1 MPVVSS
7 AIQEGAQDLSVLRA
21 AAEDAV
27 DGTHEEMR
35 YFLEHGQYEISA
47 LACWRCARQP
57 AKPARAGAGRDV
69 DMETLAEEVVTDA
82 VRGEGSGTISVY
94 VAACAERM
102 PPLFMGLAGPAR
114 RDGMPTWTATRSLC
128 ATSGMPTARVSV
140 PRSSGSSP
148 FRRPVTTQGCGRR
161 ASRRDGNGSVP
172 CWAVSRADG
181 RSPRN

>member
-1 MPVVSS
+1 M
-7 AIQEGAQDLSVLRA
+7 LRA

-27 DGTHEEMR
+27 DGTHEDMR
-35 YFLEHGQYEISA
+35 YFLEQGQYEITA

-69 DMETLAEEVVTDA
+69 EMETPAEEAVTDA
-82 VRGEGSGTISVY
+82 VRGEGSGTIRVY
-94 VAACAERM
+94 VAACAELM
-102 PPLFMGLAGPAR
+102 PPLFMGLAGAAR
-114 RDGMPTWTATRSLC
+114 PDGKPTWTATRSLY
-128 ATSGMPTARVSV
+128 ATSGMPTVRVSA

-148 FRRPVTTQGCGRR
+148 SRRPVTTQGRGSR
-161 ASRRDGNGSVP
+161 ASRRGGNGSVP